1 MNRFKYGSHMR
12 ASTLLMSARMPRSV
26 GNHDSMT
33 YTKMIMLYASE
44 SDTIRY
50 FKLSMR
56 GVSLLANAPG
66 AKPRVGFDIYGY
78 KMP

>member
-1 MNRFKYGSHMR
+1 
-12 ASTLLMSARMPRSV
+12 
-26 GNHDSMT
+26 MT

-66 AKPRVGFDIYGY
+66 AKPRVGFDLYVY